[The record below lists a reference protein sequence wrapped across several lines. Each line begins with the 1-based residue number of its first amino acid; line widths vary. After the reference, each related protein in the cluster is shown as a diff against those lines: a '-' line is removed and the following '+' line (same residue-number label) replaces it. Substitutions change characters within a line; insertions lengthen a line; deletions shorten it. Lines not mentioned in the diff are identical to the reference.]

1 MSNFDR
7 KAGPP
12 GGPGDVA
19 AAAVRVPPTYEAEA
33 GPPGGPGNFAADA
46 GPPGGPGDFESAFE
60 ETTTERES

>member
-19 AAAVRVPPTYEAEA
+19 AAAAPAPAPVSSGLFEE
-33 GPPGGPGNFAADA
+33 DA
-46 GPPGGPGDFESAFE
+46 GPAGGPGDYESIVE
-60 ETTTERES
+60 EAEEES